1 MLGRL
6 ADFYETEV
14 MRKSKDMS
22 TIIEPF
28 LMVAIGGAVGFFA
41 MAMIGPIYQLSNDLG
56 YAVLHVFA

>member
-1 MLGRL
+1 
-6 ADFYETEV
+6 